1 MKAMAI
7 LFRVVFSAIVL
18 LALAL
23 YLQLSPTVSL
33 GQFFDSVT
41 PEALGNVLSEVNTTT
56 VLLGVI
62 VLLGIFS
69 CTRILEAAWNVLF
82 CASILILLSG
92 GLYAICGP
100 SIALPNAI
108 YHNEA
113 VNQFFQTLPT
123 YQAGVA
129 IVSFI
134 FVAGWLCA
142 AASVRVAIT
151 AVVSY
156 GLWYAITEF
165 FSYVVYL
172 WAKSAEPA
180 MPEALNMIQSTPWV
194 LAAVPAAF
202 FLIYALLMAFFE
214 TFITH
219 KPADK
224 VKDKSQQQP
233 AATDKAPE
241 DNDSKSAEKT
251 KAVDAPKLEVKPVAA
266 PKTKDKPA
274 EEAKAEEAPKT
285 EDKPAEEAKAEE
297 APKTEDKPAEEDKA
311 EEAPKAEDKP
321 AEEAKAEEAP
331 KTEDKPAE
339 EAKAEEAPK
348 PEDKPAEEAKAEEAP
363 KAEDKPAEEA
373 KAEEAT
379 KTEDKPAEEATDSK
393 ASDH

>member
-23 YLQLSPTVSL
+23 YQQHTPTVSL
-33 GQFFDSVT
+33 GQFFDSLT
-41 PEALGNVLSEVNTTT
+41 PEALCNVLGGVNTTT

-82 CASILILLSG
+82 CASILILLAG
-92 GLYAICGP
+92 GLYTAFGP
-100 SIALPNAI
+100 AIALPNAI

-113 VNQFFQTLPT
+113 INQLCQALPS
-123 YQAGVA
+123 YQVGVA
-129 IVSFI
+129 IVSLI

-142 AASVRVAIT
+142 SASVRVAIT

-156 GLWYAITEF
+156 GLWYTITEF

-180 MPEALNMIQSTPWV
+180 MPEMLNMIQSTPWV

-219 KPADK
+219 APAGKAKTKPQSAEDAPK
-224 VKDKSQQQP
+224 
-233 AATDKAPE
+233 AAEAKAEKAPE
-241 DNDSKSAEKT
+241 AGE
-251 KAVDAPKLEVKPVAA
+251 
-266 PKTKDKPA
+266 KPA
-274 EEAKAEEAPKT
+274 EETKVEEEAPKA
-285 EDKPAEEAKAEE
+285 EDKPAEETKVEEE
-297 APKTEDKPAEEDKA
+297 APKAEDKPAEETKVEEEAPKAEDKPA
-311 EEAPKAEDKP
+311 EEPKVEEEAPKAEDKPAEETKVEEEAPKAEDKP

-331 KTEDKPAE
+331 MTGEKPAE
-339 EAKAEEAPK
+339 EAKAEEAPMTG
-348 PEDKPAEEAKAEEAP
+348 E
-363 KAEDKPAEEA
+363 
-373 KAEEAT
+373 
-379 KTEDKPAEEATDSK
+379 KPAEEATDTK
-393 ASDH
+393 AADN

>member
-7 LFRVVFSAIVL
+7 LFRVLFSAIVL

-23 YLQLSPTVSL
+23 YQQHTPTVSL
-33 GQFFDSVT
+33 AHFFDSLT
-41 PEALGNVLSEVNTTT
+41 PEALCNVLGGINTTT
-56 VLLGVI
+56 VLLTVI

-82 CASILILLSG
+82 CASILLLLAG
-92 GLYAICGP
+92 GAYTAFGP

-113 VNQFFQTLPT
+113 VNQLCQALPS
-123 YQAGVA
+123 YQVGVA
-129 IVSFI
+129 IVSLI

-142 AASVRVAIT
+142 AACVRVAIT

-165 FSYVVYL
+165 FSYIVYL
-172 WAKSAEPA
+172 WANRSEPA
-180 MPEALNMIQSTPWV
+180 MPEVLNMIQSTPWV

-214 TFITH
+214 TFISH
-219 KPADK
+219 KPANK

-251 KAVDAPKLEVKPVAA
+251 KAVDAPKLKVKPVAP

-311 EEAPKAEDKP
+311 EEAPKTEDKP

-348 PEDKPAEEAKAEEAP
+348 
-363 KAEDKPAEEA
+363 AEDKPAEEA
-373 KAEEAT
+373 RAEEAT